1 MNNIRTRL
9 FFAFSGLIGLVLIM
23 GVILVLVSSR
33 GQQLILKG
41 IYEYTQL
48 MNLREVSF
56 GLEQQWRSVNYFV
69 LLRDPA
75 EKDKFLEQIK
85 IIGQRLNDILKSVSA
100 EEEKQRLENFLKSC
114 QNYWSKSWYL
124 FANKPDIIEYAEK
137 RLTPE
142 YTELRKTL
150 DVLLSDYNQKMHT
163 TELSIKEIGRK
174 SFQLSIGIGLGA
186 LFFGGVLSI
195 LIFRSISR
203 PLRKLETGTK
213 IIGEGKLDYH
223 IDIKSPQEI
232 AHLAE
237 SFNQMV
243 KNLRDLQLQVV
254 QMDRMSSIGQL
265 AGGVA
270 HEINNPLTGV
280 LGQAQLLLEK
290 LPPDSPYRKHI
301 ERIENAA
308 QRARR
313 IVRALLDFAREKN
326 YVFQK
331 CDLNKLIEET
341 LEFCHTEIEARH
353 INLVKNFSVLPE
365 VKVSSGHIQQVFIN
379 IINNALQAMPEGGTL
394 TITTRVN
401 SNKKVEISFKD
412 TGVGIEAKD
421 INHVFD
427 PFFTTKD
434 IGQGTGLGL
443 TVSYGI
449 IQRHQGEIIARSD
462 GVGKGAE
469 FIVQLPVSDDGD

>member
-9 FFAFSGLIGLVLIM
+9 FLAFSGLIGLVLAM
-23 GVILVLVSSR
+23 GVVLVLVSSR
-33 GQQLILKG
+33 SQQLIFKG

-48 MNLREVSF
+48 MSLREVAFSI
-56 GLEQQWRSVNYFV
+56 EQQWRSINYFI
-69 LLRDPA
+69 LLRDPS
-75 EKDKFLEQIK
+75 ERDKFAEQTR
-85 IIGQRLNDILKSVSA
+85 IIGQRLNDILKNTSS
-100 EEEKQRLENFLKSC
+100 EGEKQRLTEFLNECRK
-114 QNYWSKSWYL
+114 YWSKCGYFFQGKAEVL
-124 FANKPDIIEYAEK
+124 EYTEK
-137 RLTPE
+137 VLTPE
-142 YTELRKTL
+142 YNQLGKNLNDILDSYSQNLHATE
-150 DVLLSDYNQKMHT
+150 T
-163 TELSIKEIGRK
+163 TIKEIGRK
-174 SFQLSIGIGLGA
+174 SFQFSVGIGLGA
-186 LFFGGVLSI
+186 LLFGGFLSI
-195 LIFRSISR
+195 VIFRSISR
-203 PLRKLETGTK
+203 PLYKLETGTK

-223 IDIKSPQEI
+223 IDIKSPAEI
-232 AHLAE
+232 ARLAE

-243 KNLRDLQLQVV
+243 KNLRDLQLQVI

-290 LPPDSPYRKHI
+290 LPADSPYRKHI

-326 YVFQK
+326 YVFRK
-331 CDLNKLIEET
+331 SDINKMIEET
-341 LEFCHTEIEARH
+341 LDFCHTEIESRH
-353 INLVKNFSVLPE
+353 INLIKNFSPLPE
-365 VKVSSGHIQQVFIN
+365 VNLSAGHIQQVFVN
-379 IINNALQAMPEGGTL
+379 IINNAIQAMPDGGDL
-394 TITTRVN
+394 IITTRIN
-401 SNKKVEISFKD
+401 SEKQFAEISFRD
-412 TGVGIEAKD
+412 TGIGIEANN

-449 IQRHQGEIIARSD
+449 IQRHNGEILVRSD
-462 GVGKGAE
+462 GPGKGAE
-469 FIVQLPVSDDGD
+469 FIVQLPLIGT